1 MPSQLK
7 SVSYAK
13 DAVLNL
19 PKYVKNQLKQRISW
33 HRHFVHWNGTDPN
46 ELAAIMQSI
55 NLENKQLTMITN
67 RGLVWPDGF
76 NETYCTDHWRCRF
89 KPSQDKIL

>member
-1 MPSQLK
+1 MSTLDKKPSQLK

-19 PKYVKNQLKQRISW
+19 PKYVKKPAKNKELVGIDI
-33 HRHFVHWNGTDPN
+33 FVHWNGTDPN

-67 RGLVWPDGF
+67 RGIKVWPDGF
-76 NETYCTDHWRCRF
+76 NETYCT
-89 KPSQDKIL
+89 